1 MKPQIEWRSEGL
13 PVGSLVIADLH
24 LDPLGGARVDHFV
37 DWVAALEA
45 PALLILGDLFEAWFG
60 PKTRRL
66 AGAQAIVEALAAMVQ
81 RGTQLHV
88 VPGNRDFLLGR
99 DFESWTGGRVH
110 DHGLGVVQDGERW
123 LFLHGDELCT
133 LDVGYQ
139 RLKRVLRSGPMRF
152 LGPRLPFTLLKRT
165 ARKLREASGKAVARK
180 PVPEKSMQ
188 ASAVVAQ
195 RSQHQADLL
204 VVGHAHEW
212 RDERPANGPRWIVLD
227 AWEGERDTLRVLA
240 EGAVEPF
247 SHAEL
252 TSK

>member
-110 DHGLGVVQDGERW
+110 DHGLGVVQNGERW

-139 RLKRVLRSGPMRF
+139 
-152 LGPRLPFTLLKRT
+152 
-165 ARKLREASGKAVARK
+165 
-180 PVPEKSMQ
+180 
-188 ASAVVAQ
+188 
-195 RSQHQADLL
+195 
-204 VVGHAHEW
+204 HAHEW

-240 EGAVEPF
+240 EGAVEPS